1 MLTDELQ
8 LAQSVT
14 EKPPS
19 GAQEVDSNDHLFRA
33 NGRPC
38 CPRKQQEDHNMKQF
52 IFQTPPNI
60 LIEAGA
66 SSKIADVLKGYKAAR
81 RRDLDRWRA

>member
-1 MLTDELQ
+1 
-8 LAQSVT
+8 
-14 EKPPS
+14 
-19 GAQEVDSNDHLFRA
+19 
-33 NGRPC
+33 
-38 CPRKQQEDHNMKQF
+38 MKQF

-66 SSKIADVLKGYKAAR
+66 SSKIADVLKGHKAAR